1 MSRSIRNRKLVSE
14 NEKEKNSK
22 PSLFI
27 IYLLLGKLD
36 NLQLDKKE
44 DNQLEDYQFFPIF
57 SQIQNQLD
65 FET

>member
-27 IYLLLGKLD
+27 IYLLLEKLD